1 MSNEEHKDR
10 VGEDPGNGDEDRP
23 SGAIFVTAFL
33 AVVILV
39 GWFSVFAMYSSRS

>member
-1 MSNEEHKDR
+1 MSDEEREDP
-10 VGEDPGNGDEDRP
+10 VGEEPGNGDEDRP

-39 GWFSVFAMYSSRS
+39 GWFAVFALYSARS